1 MNICDGASQ
10 KQYSNFPAKMELKKR
25 IVKTLIEKECFFFSC
40 VTGAS
45 CILNSCVCNAGTAE
59 LVSPPGQFLCLDCF
73 LNQR

>member
-1 MNICDGASQ
+1 
-10 KQYSNFPAKMELKKR
+10 MELKKR

-73 LNQR
+73 LN